1 MARCVAGGHA
11 RPVDVDV
18 DVGVGVVAALVE
30 LGGVASRG
38 QLLTATSRGEVDRA
52 LAAGDVVV
60 LGRGRYALP
69 SVDEARAAAHR
80 LSACVSR
87 ISAALHWG
95 WAVKTVPAKP
105 VLTVPRGRRI
115 RPSRARDVELHV
127 ATLGIDDVVDGIVT
141 SKERTLLDC
150 LRWEPRDSALTV
162 ADSALRDGFS
172 RARLLAIGRDAQ
184 GPGSPQV
191 RAVAAVA
198 DARAANPFESVL
210 RDIALQ
216 VPGLAVVPQVSIR
229 EPDFLGRPDLVD
241 ERLRIILEADS
252 FEWHGG
258 RGDLARDARRY
269 NRFVVAGWTVLRF
282 SWEDVMFRP
291 DEVRAILAAAVLGR
305 TEVRCPGCPA
315 A

>member
-1 MARCVAGGHA
+1 M
-11 RPVDVDV
+11 DV
-18 DVGVGVVAALVE
+18 VGALVE

-38 QLLTATSRGEVDRA
+38 QLVTATSRREVDRA

-69 SVDEARAAAHR
+69 SVDEARAEAHR
-80 LSACVSR
+80 LSAYVSR
-87 ISAALHWG
+87 LSAALHWG

-105 VLTVPRGRRI
+105 VVTVPRGRRI
-115 RPSRARDVELHV
+115 RPGQARDVELHV
-127 ATLGIDDVVDGIVT
+127 AALGIDDVVDGIVT
-141 SKERTLLDC
+141 SKDRTLLDC
-150 LRWEPRDSALTV
+150 LRWEPRDSALAV

-172 RARLLAIGRDAQ
+172 RARLLAIGRDAR

-191 RAVAAVA
+191 RAVGAAA

-216 VPGLAVVPQVSIR
+216 VRGLSVVPQVSIR
-229 EPDFLGRPDLVD
+229 EPDLLGRPDLVD
-241 ERLRIILEADS
+241 EQLRIILEADS

-258 RGDLARDARRY
+258 RSDLARDARRY
-269 NRFVVAGWTVLRF
+269 NGFVVAGWLVLRF
-282 SWEDVMFRP
+282 SWEDVMFHP
-291 DEVRAILAAAVLGR
+291 DEVHAVLKAAVQRR
-305 TEVRCPGCPA
+305 TEATCPHCRA